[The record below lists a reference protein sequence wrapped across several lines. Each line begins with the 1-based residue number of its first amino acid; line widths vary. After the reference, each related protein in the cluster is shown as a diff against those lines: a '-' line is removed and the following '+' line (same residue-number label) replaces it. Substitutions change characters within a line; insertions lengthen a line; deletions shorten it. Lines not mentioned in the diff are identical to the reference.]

1 MGSFHDDLLKKVA
14 TYCGQYYRR
23 SLENDSS
30 RKDAL
35 LQYGFTE
42 EAINSFEIGYAT
54 SEWTDLTDRLMNDD
68 RDYIVDCARTLGLV
82 IKGDRGLR
90 DRFNDRYVFP
100 VRNHDQ
106 KVVGFSSVL
115 ARSVKPEF
123 TSRPLDV
130 VRLNSSHS
138 PIFDKR
144 AYLFGG
150 EKAREAVEEKGTLLV
165 AEDPL
170 DTILFHSKGRPY
182 VVSELVQGA
191 LGAAPTG
198 SLTAYLRDEADQIYR
213 IESGPES
220 S

>member
-14 TYCGQYYRR
+14 TYCSQFYRTR
-23 SLENDSS
+23 LEQDPA
-30 RKDAL
+30 RQDAL
-35 LQYGFTE
+35 LRYGFSE
-42 EAINSFEIGYAT
+42 DIIQSFDIGYAP
-54 SEWTDLTDRLMNDD
+54 SEWTDLTDRLMNDE

-100 VRNHDQ
+100 IRNQ
-106 KVVGFSSVL
+106 EQQVVGFSSVL
-115 ARSVKPEF
+115 ARSVNPEF

-150 EKAREAVEEKGTLLV
+150 DKARDAVEEKGLLLV
-165 AEDPL
+165 ADDPL
-170 DTILFHSKGRPY
+170 DTLFFHSKGRPY

-191 LGAAPTG
+191 IGAAPAD
-198 SLTAYLRDEADQIYR
+198 SLTAYLRDESDQIFR
-213 IESGPES
+213 IESEPETR
-220 S
+220 